1 MGHKL
6 SSDYCLRPMTRE
18 DISQV
23 SSIERDVFDKR
34 WHGTNFSRE
43 LNSLTTEFVVC
54 VHRGRIAP
62 PVESTP
68 KRSFLDVLKGK
79 APVYDPNNAPELI
92 VGFVGLWFTSGE
104 GHIISIAVREHDR
117 RKGLGELLLLGAVE
131 MTERRD
137 AQVVT
142 LEVRVSNVVA
152 QSLYSKYG
160 FAQVGT
166 RKGYYSDNREDA
178 YVMTTPTIS
187 SLQFQNFLSLKRQEF
202 DERYGLVTRT
212 YL

>member
-1 MGHKL
+1 
-6 SSDYCLRPMTRE
+6 MTRE

-62 PVESTP
+62 PVESNP